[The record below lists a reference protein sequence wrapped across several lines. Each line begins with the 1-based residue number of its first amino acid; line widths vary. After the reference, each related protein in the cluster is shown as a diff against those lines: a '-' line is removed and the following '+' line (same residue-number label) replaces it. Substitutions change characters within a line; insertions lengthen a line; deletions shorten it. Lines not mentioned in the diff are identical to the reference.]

1 MALKPTDLIEE
12 FYKTLEGTKHEHI
25 DLSQCK
31 EICRGPWNFLRKMM
45 RSENI
50 PPVRFMYF
58 GLFEV
63 RKNRAKHSLK
73 TLEKRQVEGRVSPED
88 YDKYKS
94 LLTNYLNED
103 SGLDTLPSGKPKV
116 LFVEQPQEVDKET
129 PARTN
134 PISGELDEE
143 KLLW

>member
-1 MALKPTDLIEE
+1 MALKPNDLIEE

-25 DLSQCK
+25 DLAQCR
-31 EICRGPWNFLRKMM
+31 EICTAPWKFLRHMM
-45 RSENI
+45 RSDEI

-73 TLEKRQVEGRVSPED
+73 TLEKRWVEGRVSPED

-103 SGLDTLPSGKPKV
+103 SGLDTLPSGQPKV
-116 LFVEQPQEVDKET
+116 LFVEQPQEPDKKT
-129 PARTN
+129 PERTDN
-134 PISGELDEE
+134 LPHQLDEG